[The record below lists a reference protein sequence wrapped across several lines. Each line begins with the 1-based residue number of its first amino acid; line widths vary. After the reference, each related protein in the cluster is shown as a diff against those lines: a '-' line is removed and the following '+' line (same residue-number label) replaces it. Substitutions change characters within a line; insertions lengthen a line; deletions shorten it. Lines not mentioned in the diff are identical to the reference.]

1 MDMTPG
7 FPCGASTVSGLNW
20 NHLDGRMWDP
30 RGSQPFA
37 FIVVVFVP
45 SLQPYS
51 WNVMS
56 LEGLVPNNFLKQTA
70 VVQCVCFVKQL
81 LSGVFF
87 HSQPSQIITN
97 SVANGL
103 NKAIREGALSDELHS
118 CMV

>member
-1 MDMTPG
+1 
-7 FPCGASTVSGLNW
+7 
-20 NHLDGRMWDP
+20 MWLP
-30 RGSQPFA
+30 TLRFVVA
-37 FIVVVFVP
+37 VVVSVP
-45 SLQPYS
+45 SLHPYS

-56 LEGLVPNNFLKQTA
+56 LEGLIPTDFLKQTA
-70 VVQCVCFVKQL
+70 VVQFVCFVKRL

-103 NKAIREGALSDELHS
+103 NKAIKEGALSDELHS